1 MSWPSSVRGAFPAFQ
16 DAFPGHA
23 PDRSGLDHAEDGGRA
38 LEAGTALRYY
48 PPMTNDMYASKAGLD
63 VDSLTTEQLENIALL
78 EASASEALS
87 KKPATSMADA
97 GRLHAGVLDV
107 ALRCDRKA
115 AEAAASVIPRLY
127 QCVGTD
133 AVRLAMGPAGSAL
146 RGLKR
151 DWDDKVVEKRG
162 LKLVSRR
169 ATEDDGLT
177 ERQAIVEIL
186 KLFGAK
192 PSGHGKLTVDKT
204 VEGRLAE
211 AGEPAARRLMI
222 GVTYCDYR
230 GCKTLKTAVRVAL
243 RQAADAGDGKTVR
256 FVADLLCALA
266 CYDETML
273 DLGFPVDKVTAD
285 WITSQA
291 ARRSL
296 KSLAID
302 WAVDPESVFPD

>member
-1 MSWPSSVRGAFPAFQ
+1 MTDDENRRPELAAS
-16 DAFPGHA
+16 
-23 PDRSGLDHAEDGGRA
+23 A
-38 LEAGTALRYY
+38 LGNLTDEK
-48 PPMTNDMYASKAGLD
+48 YASIAMLERAAADALARGNEPSD
-63 VDSLTTEQLENIALL
+63 VE
-78 EASASEALS
+78 
-87 KKPATSMADA
+87 A
-97 GRLHAGVLDV
+97 GRLHADVFRVAVGCDGKAASDV
-107 ALRCDRKA
+107 ASIL
-115 AEAAASVIPRLY
+115 PRLY
-127 QCVGTD
+127 QCVGAD
-133 AVRLAMGPAGSAL
+133 AVRLAMGPAGDAL

-151 DWDDKVVEKRG
+151 DWDDKALEKRG
-162 LKLVSRR
+162 LRLVNRR

-204 VEGRLAE
+204 VESRLSAVSD
-211 AGEPAARRLMI
+211 PTARRLMA
-222 GVTYCDYR
+222 GVSYCDYR
-230 GCKTLKTAVRVAL
+230 GRKTLKTAVRIAL
-243 RQAADAGDGKTVR
+243 RRAADAGDGKTIR

-273 DLGFPVDKVTAD
+273 DLGFPVDKVTAG

-291 ARRSL
+291 AKRPL